1 LSLQSAH
8 GRGHGGLDQV
18 SWQYT
23 GRPIE
28 RFQGQYKG
36 RNFAIGA
43 ATTGAVVI
51 YKSVDERGVPSYG
64 DRN

>member
-1 LSLQSAH
+1 
-8 GRGHGGLDQV
+8 LDQA